1 MPVDDELCGRV
12 WTSLVAAT
20 VMDHPIFDC
29 GVDRRLTTHLAELA
43 TARLPVHVLSSAG
56 LLE

>member
-20 VMDHPIFDC
+20 VMDHTIFDC
-29 GVDRRLTTHLAELA
+29 GVHRRLTTHLAELA
-43 TARLPVHVLSSAG
+43 AAGLSLDVLSRAG